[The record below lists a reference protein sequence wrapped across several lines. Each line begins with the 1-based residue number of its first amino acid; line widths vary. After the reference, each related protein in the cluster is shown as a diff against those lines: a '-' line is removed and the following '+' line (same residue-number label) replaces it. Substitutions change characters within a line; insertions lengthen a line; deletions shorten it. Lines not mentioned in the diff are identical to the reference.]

1 LFVACLI
8 KNIRLPIGGPA
19 VWAGLFGPTPMIH
32 LCLVTH
38 FAIDEVP
45 EVHMPFQKTPSYASD
60 LKYLHKK
67 KHNK

>member
-1 LFVACLI
+1 
-8 KNIRLPIGGPA
+8 
-19 VWAGLFGPTPMIH
+19 MIH

-67 KHNK
+67 SIINKKLMEVGR